1 MNIKVNGKKELIEFS
16 KEKITLK
23 DTMDYLGYRED
34 NVIVELNSLI
44 INSENWSLNNIEE
57 GDRIEIVSIVGGG

>member
-34 NVIVELNSLI
+34 NVIVELNNFI